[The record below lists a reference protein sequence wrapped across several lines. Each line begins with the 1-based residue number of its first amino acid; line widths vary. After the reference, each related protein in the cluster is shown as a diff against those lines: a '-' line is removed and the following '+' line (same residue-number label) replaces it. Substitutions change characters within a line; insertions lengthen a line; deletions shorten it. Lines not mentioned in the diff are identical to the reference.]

1 MVWGN
6 DRMSHVTSDQFRFSG
21 SQKFYLGVK
30 RCFDIVGSF
39 ILILVFA
46 LPMLVIAIITRITSK
61 GPALFKQTRLG
72 KEKKAFT
79 MLKFRSMKADAPQV
93 ATCELS
99 PEEAK
104 KYVTKWGKFM
114 RSTSIDELPQL
125 FSIFVGKMSFI
136 GPRPCQDEE
145 HERSLVLARD
155 STDPVAWLV
164 RPGLSGLAQVKLH
177 RDHNPQHKADL
188 DSEYIRKLS
197 FWEDIKIFFASFGV
211 IFNSGG
217 RIQQ

>member
-1 MVWGN
+1 MVA
-6 DRMSHVTSDQFRFSG
+6 SYKLSK
-21 SQKFYLGVK
+21 SQRIYLFFK
-30 RCFDIVGSF
+30 RCFDLFFST
-39 ILILVFA
+39 ILIVIAAF
-46 LPMLVIAIITRITSK
+46 PMLVVALITRLTSK
-61 GPALFKQTRLG
+61 GPAIFKQTRLG
-72 KEKKAFT
+72 KDKVPFI
-79 MLKFRSMKADAPQV
+79 MMKFRSMRADAPQV
-93 ATCELS
+93 ATCELP

-145 HERSLVLARD
+145 HERSLVVARD
-155 STDPVAWLV
+155 STNPPAWLV
-164 RPGLSGLAQVKLH
+164 KPGLSGLAQVKLH
-177 RDHNPQHKADL
+177 RDHDPQHKADL

-197 FWEDIKIFFASFGV
+197 FWTDLKILFLSFGV

-217 RIQQ
+217 RIQR

>member
-1 MVWGN
+1 MG
-6 DRMSHVTSDQFRFSG
+6 DQTETQYQLKGHQKVYLVFKRF
-21 SQKFYLGVK
+21 
-30 RCFDIVGSF
+30 FDLLISF
-39 ILILVFA
+39 ILILLV
-46 LPMLVIAIITRITSK
+46 LIPMGIVAVITWATSK
-61 GPALFKQTRLG
+61 GPAIFKQKRLG
-72 KEKKAFT
+72 KDKKLFT
-79 MLKFRSMKADAPQV
+79 MMKFRSMRADAPQV
-93 ATCELS
+93 ATCELP

-104 KYVTKWGKFM
+104 KYVTKWGRFM

-145 HERSLVLARD
+145 HERSLVVARD
-155 STDPVAWLV
+155 STNPPAWLV
-164 RPGLSGLAQVKLH
+164 KPGLSGLAQVKLH

-197 FWEDIKIFFASFGV
+197 FWEDIKIFFLSFAV

>member
-1 MVWGN
+1 MVLAMPEPFFLS
-6 DRMSHVTSDQFRFSG
+6 RKQR
-21 SQKFYLGVK
+21 FYLDIK
-30 RCFDIVGSF
+30 RCFDVFFSF
-39 ILILVFA
+39 LLILIAAF
-46 LPMLVIAIITRITSK
+46 PMLVVAIITRITSK
-61 GPALFKQTRLG
+61 GPALFRQQRLG
-72 KEKKAFT
+72 KDKVPFT
-79 MLKFRSMKADAPQV
+79 MLKFRSMRADAPQV
-93 ATCELS
+93 ATCELP

-125 FSIFVGKMSFI
+125 FSIFIGKMSFI

-145 HERSLVLARD
+145 HERSLVVARD
-155 STDPVAWLV
+155 STNPKAWLV
-164 RPGLSGLAQVKLH
+164 KPGLSGLAQVKLH

-197 FWEDIKIFFASFGV
+197 FWTDLKILFMSFGV

-217 RIQQ
+217 RIQK

>member
-1 MVWGN
+1 M
-6 DRMSHVTSDQFRFSG
+6 DQAFKLKTHQRI
-21 SQKFYLGVK
+21 YLFFK
-30 RCFDIVGSF
+30 RAFDIVISL
-39 ILILVFA
+39 ILILLA
-46 LPMLVIAIITRITSK
+46 LIPMGIIALITWATSK
-61 GPALFKQTRLG
+61 GPAIFKQKRLG
-72 KEKKAFT
+72 KDKKLFT
-79 MLKFRSMKADAPQV
+79 MMKFRSMRADALRSQL
-93 ATCELS
+93 ANS

-104 KYVTKWGKFM
+104 KYVTKWGRFM

-145 HERSLVLARD
+145 HERSLVVARD
-155 STDPVAWLV
+155 STNPPAWLV
-164 RPGLSGLAQVKLH
+164 KPGLSGLAQVKLH

-197 FWEDIKIFFASFGV
+197 FWEDIKIFFLSFAV